1 MQIGVFGVGAIG
13 KAIASFIYSYTK
25 DDIYLLALDK
35 YYKRIENGINV
46 NGVHYD
52 VKASQDIKPDYLF
65 VCVKNYDLEK
75 SLDDISH
82 FVGKNTVIIP
92 LLNGVCAHDTLQHR
106 FPLNKVTYSMIKI
119 EANQKDNG
127 DVITSN
133 VILLGLGD
141 RYNVGEPDYLKPL
154 CKVLKG
160 ANINY
165 KVFDDMQREVWR
177 KWMLNIG
184 INQVSA
190 LTDSNYTELKHPY
203 LKEMMLNLFKEIV
216 SLAMVCGVDLHLSDA
231 EKLIADLDTR
241 SSDRYTSMAMDFK
254 NKRRNE
260 LEYFSG
266 YALKLGKEHKL
277 NLPYNEII
285 YKLLKAISDNYMSK
299 KNE

>member
-1 MQIGVFGVGAIG
+1 MKIGVFGAGAIG
-13 KAIASFIYSYTK
+13 KAIASFIYNYNK
-25 DDIYLLALDK
+25 DIIYLVALDK
-35 YYKRIENGINV
+35 YYKRLENGINV
-46 NGVHYD
+46 NNIHYD
-52 VKASQDIKPDYLF
+52 VAVSSDIKPDYLF

-82 FVGKNTVIIP
+82 FVDKNTVIIP
-92 LLNGVCAHDTLQHR
+92 LLNGICAHDILQKR
-106 FPLNKVTYSMIKI
+106 FPLNKVCYSMIKI
-119 EANQKDNG
+119 EANQNDNG
-127 DVITSN
+127 DVITSK

-141 RYNVGEPDYLKPL
+141 RYNVSEPDYLKPL
-154 CKVLKG
+154 CEVLKKSD
-160 ANINY
+160 INY
-165 KVFDDMQREVWR
+165 KVFDDMLREVWR

-190 LTDSNYTELKHPY
+190 LTNSNYTELKHPY
-203 LKEMMLNLFKEIV
+203 IKEIMLNLFKEIV
-216 SLAMVCGVDLHLSDA
+216 SLALVCGVDLHLSDA

-266 YALKLGKEHKL
+266 YALKLAKEHKL

-285 YKLLKAISDNYMSK
+285 YKLLKAISDNYMMK
-299 KNE
+299 VE

>member
-1 MQIGVFGVGAIG
+1 MKIGVFGAGAIG
-13 KAIASFIYSYTK
+13 KAIASFIYNYNK
-25 DDIYLLALDK
+25 DIIYLVALDK
-35 YYKRIENGINV
+35 YYKRLENGINV
-46 NGVHYD
+46 NNIHYD
-52 VKASQDIKPDYLF
+52 VAVSSDIKPDYLF

-82 FVGKNTVIIP
+82 FVDKNTVIIP
-92 LLNGVCAHDTLQHR
+92 LLNGICAHDVLQKR
-106 FPLNKVTYSMIKI
+106 FPLNKVCYSMIKI
-119 EANQKDNG
+119 EANQNDNG
-127 DVITSN
+127 DVITSK

-141 RYNVGEPDYLKPL
+141 RYNVSEPDYLKPL
-154 CKVLKG
+154 CEVLKKSD
-160 ANINY
+160 INY
-165 KVFDDMQREVWR
+165 KVFDDMLREVWR

-190 LTDSNYTELKHPY
+190 LTNSNYTELKHPY
-203 LKEMMLNLFKEIV
+203 IKEIMLNLFKEIV
-216 SLAMVCGVDLHLSDA
+216 SLALVCGVDLHLSDA

-266 YALKLGKEHKL
+266 YALKLAKEHKL

-285 YKLLKAISDNYMSK
+285 YKLLKAISDNYMMK
-299 KNE
+299 VE